1 MGRPAISEAFTSEGF
16 PGGET
21 LNPTGSAIRSQVLPG
36 PNSMAMG
43 MTAVT
48 GNPARRECS
57 TYRFNENDAER
68 TAALDRDFLTLLEKW
83 NEATEPGRTVY
94 AAEYLLVTAIKG

>member
-1 MGRPAISEAFTSEGF
+1 
-16 PGGET
+16 
-21 LNPTGSAIRSQVLPG
+21 
-36 PNSMAMG
+36 

-57 TYRFNENDAER
+57 RIVASCSTCDVAFRSGGAHPSWPRGRKKNYGPTIATYRFNEDDAER

-83 NEATEPGRTVY
+83 NEATEPCRTVY
-94 AAEYLLVTAIKG
+94 AAEYLLVTATKG